1 MTTPWTSWTVSR
13 GSLDSVLTFETF
25 DFPIESEST
34 PRKPPL
40 LLLPPSSDSQPCE
53 IKLNFTQKHE
63 IRQVYVRSTARVYE
77 IYYAPALHS
86 DNEYLCT
93 VRCSAASVED
103 NSFPASDVKEAIS
116 VNSEG
121 HTDILSKAR
130 VAGENKI
137 GTNEDDWVEV
147 KLPVGLEQSSNN
159 SRNHQD
165 FYEAT
170 AEINDSE
177 PCMSLTIRLLSLQ
190 TKGCIYV
197 DEVYVFADPIDSDDS
212 ENQTVNAETSA
223 NNSLMTMLVPTLLG
237 LTKSRSAQL
246 HDQNSSNP
254 VGPATSNYPVNHV
267 YQQDETSCKPSEAK
281 AELTQSQL
289 AVSTPNEDKVSDW
302 TARNELSYN
311 RSEILLEQL
320 VERVSRIEDIC
331 MRFEENMLK
340 PINNMEARL
349 QRVEQ
354 QVELLVRCPVS
365 PSFSRLEPEP
375 RSISN
380 DGNGSKSCG
389 EPELEKTESFL
400 TGTHNPPEDK
410 SMATDEKLEVNDVLE
425 SPKKEKPKKTVS
437 IDDAL
442 AAALAGFSSF
452 SKPNDSCIVESI
464 DTTRVSNT
472 DGEEEASISSESL
485 KATAPEFMG
494 EDNDE
499 GPTSCDVSTDI
510 TDNSFD
516 SHGTTS
522 QVDDEEAMG
531 PTGNVSC
538 PSSPPHET
546 NAQLESITAVKVLTF
561 DKTDILKHFPDQP
574 QDVPESRVDF
584 ESPIL
589 EVKFASFDNGS
600 LKSPLEALLT
610 DDAAR
615 PAIDEGMLI
624 EERSKTANNLLV
636 DLDGDDAAK
645 SATNEGVLIEEC
657 SKTTNTLLVDLDGDD
672 AARPAI
678 VEGGVLIEELPET
691 ATNILGDLDGD
702 GVCEKVHQQDLP
714 LVQLETSFASLI

>member
-1 MTTPWTSWTVSR
+1 MTTPWTTWTLSR

-40 LLLPPSSDSQPCE
+40 LLLPPPSSDSQPCE

-77 IYYAPALHS
+77 IYYAPALNS

-103 NSFPASDVKEAIS
+103 NSFPASDVKEAVS
-116 VNSEG
+116 VSSEG
-121 HTDILSKAR
+121 HTDILPKAR

-147 KLPVGLEQSSNN
+147 KLPVGLDQSSNH

-190 TKGCIYV
+190 TKGCVYV
-197 DEVYVFADPIDSDDS
+197 DEVYVFADPIDSNDS

-223 NNSLMTMLVPTLLG
+223 NSSLMTMLVPTLLG

-246 HDQNSSNP
+246 QDQNSSNP

-289 AVSTPNEDKVSDW
+289 AVSTRNEDKVSDW

-410 SMATDEKLEVNDVLE
+410 SMAIDEKLEVNDVLE

-452 SKPNDSCIVESI
+452 TKPNDSCIVESI

-472 DGEEEASISSESL
+472 DGEEEASVSSESR

-494 EDNDE
+494 EENDE

-538 PSSPPHET
+538 PSSPHET
-546 NAQLESITAVKVLTF
+546 DAQLESITAVKVLTF

-574 QDVPESRVDF
+574 QDVSESRVDF

-615 PAIDEGMLI
+615 PATD
-624 EERSKTANNLLV
+624 
-636 DLDGDDAAK
+636 
-645 SATNEGVLIEEC
+645 EGVLMEEC
-657 SKTTNTLLVDLDGDD
+657 SKTTNNLLVDLDGDD

-678 VEGGVLIEELPET
+678 VEGGVLIEERPET
-691 ATNILGDLDGD
+691 TNNILGDLDGD
-702 GVCEKVHQQDLP
+702 DVSEKAHQQDLP
-714 LVQLETSFASLI
+714 PVQLETSFASLI